1 MIIVISL
8 LFAVLGMFLYFAS
21 TNAKVVEIGRVT
33 YFAGLLVFLWH
44 LAEKAISFLK

>member
-8 LFAVLGMFLYFAS
+8 LFAVLGLFMYLAA
-21 TNAKVVEIGRVT
+21 TNPKVQEIGRIT

-44 LAEKAISFLK
+44 LAEKALTFLK